1 MNNKLRPVSDS
12 GARRFRVESICNTV
26 IDNDRQNAFA
36 LFPVGQW
43 DDETRAPSLSGLL
56 RL

>member
-1 MNNKLRPVSDS
+1 MALTSTLSAMNNKLRPVSDS

-36 LFPVGQW
+36 LFPVGQ
-43 DDETRAPSLSGLL
+43 
-56 RL
+56 